1 MVFQPQSK
9 DEKESSKAKSRRG
22 RKKKDEASSVDDSA
36 SAGEATNQSHSGG
49 IYIKQVSVCT
59 LHEAIQSI
67 VMHSA
72 EYYTLPRIRRSG

>member
-36 SAGEATNQSHSGG
+36 SAGEATNQSQSGG

-59 LHEAIQSI
+59 LYEVIQSL

-72 EYYTLPRIRRSG
+72 KHYTLPRIRRSG